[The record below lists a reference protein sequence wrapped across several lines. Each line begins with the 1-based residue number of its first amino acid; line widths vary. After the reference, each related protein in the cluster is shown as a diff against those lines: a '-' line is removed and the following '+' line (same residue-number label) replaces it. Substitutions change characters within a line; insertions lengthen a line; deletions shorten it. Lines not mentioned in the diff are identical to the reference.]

1 MKKFKNYPDL
11 AVSLL
16 VDLKDKIGGD
26 KVWDGH
32 FYKTIPNYYQA
43 ISKNTTDEQDE
54 LNLESQII
62 YISAESF
69 DSGRIVKLDIRNEQ
83 DNGSFEISKTTYE
96 NLLNQLI
103 LEFLELEI
111 TKNSGLIRFN

>member
-32 FYKTIPNYYQA
+32 FYKTIPKLLSSDFKKYNRRA
-43 ISKNTTDEQDE
+43 RRVKSRESK
-54 LNLESQII
+54 
-62 YISAESF
+62 
-69 DSGRIVKLDIRNEQ
+69 
-83 DNGSFEISKTTYE
+83 
-96 NLLNQLI
+96 
-103 LEFLELEI
+103 
-111 TKNSGLIRFN
+111 

>member
-32 FYKTIPNYYQA
+32 FYKTIPNYYH
-43 ISKNTTDEQDE
+43 
-54 LNLESQII
+54 NLYII
-62 YISAESF
+62 
-69 DSGRIVKLDIRNEQ
+69 K
-83 DNGSFEISKTTYE
+83 
-96 NLLNQLI
+96 NLLSTRN
-103 LEFLELEI
+103 
-111 TKNSGLIRFN
+111 